1 MTIATNLTPTQCKLI
16 RICLEFDGAG
26 DLIRSDAE
34 IDIYN
39 ADSNLLLRHT
49 TTITWTAVEQT
60 TIENNVASKYAT
72 FKTANSFTEYMET
85 P

>member
-1 MTIATNLTPTQCKLI
+1 MTIQTDLTPTQCKLI

-39 ADSNLLLRHT
+39 AADNLLLRHT
-49 TTITWTAVEQT
+49 TTIAWTAGEQT
-60 TIENNVASKYAT
+60 TIENNVTSKYTA
-72 FKTANSFTEYMET
+72 FKTANSFTEYVEVI
-85 P
+85 